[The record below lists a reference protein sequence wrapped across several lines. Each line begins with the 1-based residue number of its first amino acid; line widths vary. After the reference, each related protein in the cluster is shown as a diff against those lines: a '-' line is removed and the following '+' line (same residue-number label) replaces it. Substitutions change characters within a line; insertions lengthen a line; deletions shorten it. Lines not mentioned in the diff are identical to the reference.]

1 MRIGIDARLYGSAQG
16 GLGRYIEQL
25 LIHLEQQ
32 LTDEEVVVF
41 LRRDNF
47 NAYTPTHKNIT
58 KVLADIPWYGWR
70 EQVLLPAI
78 IAKSKVDVMHFPH
91 WNVPLY
97 YNKPFV
103 VTIHD
108 LLLLHFPTREAST
121 LGPITYAFKNWVFKR
136 VLRHAAAAS
145 RLIIA
150 PSDYTKQDIIKTLAI
165 AGEKIHITRQA
176 ATLFTKTTPKPL
188 VHYGITKPFVLY
200 VGVSYPHK
208 NLEGLL
214 TAWALFEKK
223 YGTDYQLVLV
233 GKENF
238 FYRRLLKSE
247 TARACQGLVY
257 TNFVPDTELPTL
269 YQKSRLYVLPSL
281 YEGYALPA
289 LEAMT
294 YHLPVASSNATCLP
308 EVLQDGALYF
318 DPKNTNSIVLA
329 LFQGLTD
336 EPTRQKL
343 QEKGAQIAT
352 SYQAR
357 DLAQKTLVLY
367 HQAVDNQPL

>member
-1 MRIGIDARLYGSAQG
+1 MRIGIDARMYGSAQG

-32 LTDEEVVVF
+32 LTDEEIVVF

-47 NAYTPTHKNIT
+47 DAYTPTHKNIT

-70 EQVLLPAI
+70 EQLLFPTI
-78 IAKSKVDVMHFPH
+78 IAKAKIDIMHFPH

-121 LGPITYAFKNWVFKR
+121 LGPITYTFKNWIFKR
-136 VLRHAAAAS
+136 VLRHAATAS

-150 PSDYTKQDIIKTLAI
+150 PSDYTKQDIVKTLAI
-165 AGEKIHITRQA
+165 AEKKIYVTRQA
-176 ATLFTKTTPKPL
+176 ATIFTKTTPKPL
-188 VHYGITKPFVLY
+188 AHHGITKPFVLY

-238 FYRRLLKSE
+238 FYRRLLKSA

-257 TNFVPDTELPTL
+257 TNFVPDEELPTL

-289 LEAMT
+289 LEAMA
-294 YHLPVASSNATCLP
+294 YGLPVASSNATCLP

-318 DPKNTNSIVLA
+318 DPKNTNSIVSA

-336 EPTRQKL
+336 EPARQKL
-343 QEKGAQIAT
+343 QERGTRIVT
-352 SYQAR
+352 NYQAR
-357 DLAQKTLVLY
+357 DLAQKTLTLY
-367 HQAVDNQPL
+367 HQAVDNRTL